1 VARNTVKKQVI
12 FLPYPVIQKEHFS
25 ALSKI
30 HMHLAVEVPEY
41 EIIYTAPILFLEI
54 VGKLYN
60 TLILTPP

>member
-1 VARNTVKKQVI
+1 MVQE
-12 FLPYPVIQKEHFS
+12 EH
-25 ALSKI
+25 LSPPGKI

-60 TLILTPP
+60 TFILSPPYPRGILVPEPVVPAP